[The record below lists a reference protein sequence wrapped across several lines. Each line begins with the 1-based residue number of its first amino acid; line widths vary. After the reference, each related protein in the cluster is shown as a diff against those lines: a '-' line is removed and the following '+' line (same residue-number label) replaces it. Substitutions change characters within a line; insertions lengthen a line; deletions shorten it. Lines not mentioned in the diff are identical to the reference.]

1 MMSER
6 IHITL
11 FETSG
16 SSLPLFSPKFEIL
29 IDADVRSV
37 HKTYETCL
45 SQLSDSQLVSFT
57 AEHWTPPSA
66 ELLTSCMAS
75 TFDAWHA
82 GLHQG
87 MNDQPEALDCV
98 LPQWMFT
105 TDPKNDV
112 AATSWRISWRGTLV
126 RSRVIK
132 NLGFIDPSFETLD
145 GAFLDLGHR
154 WLRNGAIVRHV
165 PELFEH
171 HVNTPVIPPCDQ
183 LRFIRNR
190 IGARWVP
197 WAAFRMIMRRRW
209 SFADA
214 LNGLRSIHRIRGASP
229 PDTTYRAYA
238 RYTGSLADHNVSVI
252 IPTLHRYPYL
262 VSLLDQFRAQS
273 HLPYEIIVV
282 DQTDHDVRRHDL
294 EGLFPDLPLKVLQ
307 LDLAGQCSSRNAAI
321 ENAGGQY
328 LLFVD
333 DDDDIP
339 ATLIEDHLRTLLGMS
354 ADATSGIADEA
365 GAGPLHR
372 EFLLHRA
379 SDVFPTN
386 NSLLVKERLRH
397 TGMFDLAYDRGQ
409 RADGDLGFRL
419 YRSGAVMLLDP
430 GISVYHHHAPAGGLR
445 VHGARATT
453 RAGSRR
459 RLLQWNLLSVSD
471 FHLLLKHCGADRMHE
486 AHWINL
492 LSILFV
498 QGGTAF
504 HAFKG
509 IITLLMLPFL
519 HVRLRRNAHKARVLM
534 QDSPGIPVYP
544 HAVEGATG

>member
-1 MMSER
+1 MSDR
-6 IHITL
+6 IRITIL
-11 FETSG
+11 DLQG
-16 SSLPLFSPKFEIL
+16 HLPNPLTPVLDIL
-29 IDADVRSV
+29 LDRDVRTV
-37 HKTYETCL
+37 HDALASCRDKFSDETI
-45 SQLSDSQLVSFT
+45 VSFT
-57 AEHWTPPSA
+57 DEQGEAPAPVLIA
-66 ELLTSCMAS
+66 RCIAS
-75 TFDAWHA
+75 TSDVWHA

-87 MNDQPEALDCV
+87 TAGTPEALDCV

-105 TDPKNDV
+105 TDPKSEIE
-112 AATSWRISWRGTLV
+112 ATSWRLSWRGTLV
-126 RSRVIK
+126 RSRVIEK
-132 NLGFIDPSFETLD
+132 LGFIDPAFETLD

-171 HVNTPVIPPCDQ
+171 RVNAPVTPPCDQ

-197 WAAFRMIMRRRW
+197 WAAFRMVMRRRW
-209 SFADA
+209 TIGNAV
-214 LNGLRSIHRIRGASP
+214 NGLRSVHRIKGASP
-229 PDTTYRAYA
+229 PDTPYRASA
-238 RYTGSLADHNVSVI
+238 HYTGSLSEHKVSVI

-262 VSLLDQFRAQS
+262 LSLLDQFRAQT
-273 HLPYEIIVV
+273 HPPYEIIVV

-294 EGLFPDLPLKVLQ
+294 ESLFPDLPLRVMQ
-307 LDLAGQCSSRNAAI
+307 LDAAGQCISRNAAI
-321 ENAGGQY
+321 ESAGGRY

-339 ATLIEDHLRTLLGMS
+339 ATLIEDHLRTMLGMS
-354 ADATSGIADEA
+354 ADAVSGIADEA

-372 EFLLHRA
+372 EFLVHRV

-397 TGMFDLAYDRGQ
+397 TGMFDLVYDRGQ

-419 YRSGAVMLLDP
+419 YRSGAMMLLDP
-430 GISVYHHHAPAGGLR
+430 DISVFHHHAPAGGLR

-459 RLLQWNLLSVSD
+459 RFLQWNLLSVSD
-471 FHLLLKHCGADRMHE
+471 FHLLLKHCGEDRMRE

-492 LSILFV
+492 LSIFFV
-498 QGGTAF
+498 QGGPAF
-504 HAFKG
+504 HAVKG
-509 IITLLMLPFL
+509 MITLLMLPFL
-519 HVRLRRNAHKARVLM
+519 HVRLRRNARAARALL
-534 QDSPGIPVYP
+534 QNPPGIPAYP